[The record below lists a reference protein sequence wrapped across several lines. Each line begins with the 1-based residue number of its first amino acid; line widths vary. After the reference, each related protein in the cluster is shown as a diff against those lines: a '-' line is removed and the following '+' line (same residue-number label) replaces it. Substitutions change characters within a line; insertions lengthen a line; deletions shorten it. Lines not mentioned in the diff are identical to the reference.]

1 MCAYGRQTELLPH
14 LKALFSTQ
22 FQIEANVLIVLS
34 STAAITFNMLEC
46 FVVLRG
52 HLQDFLQD
60 FLSNEMFH
68 DLNLTLENYLL
79 VNVNSCFKFVE

>member
-52 HLQDFLQD
+52 HLQDFL
-60 FLSNEMFH
+60 SNEMFH